1 MVSLMDQK
9 IMLSSDRY
17 FFHSPDFSFE
27 STVLFCDATLSRYDT
42 GYSWD
47 LENH

>member
-17 FFHSPDFSFE
+17 LSILLFFSFE
-27 STVLFCDATLSRYDT
+27 STVLFCDAILSRYDT

-47 LENH
+47 LDYH